1 MTRLYREHAELY
13 DLAFE
18 WDIEA
23 EVTWL
28 LERLGPACRSVLE
41 PGCGSGRV
49 VEPLARRGLAVTGLD
64 NSEPMLA
71 IARRRLAGAGL
82 AADFVLADMADFDL
96 GRTFGGA
103 VCPINT
109 LGHLNRDR
117 IADHLVRVADHLDAG
132 ARYLVQ
138 VGLVE
143 PGMPHANEAS
153 TWEVKRGATKLLVSW
168 RADLD
173 FDRGV
178 SHDRS
183 CIEVLSGPRAGE
195 IVEETHLVTIWTPET
210 WPELIARSP
219 FSQLA
224 TYDGNERD
232 RPEVAPG
239 AVGGLLWHELVRE

>member
-1 MTRLYREHAELY
+1 MARLYREDAELY

-18 WDIEA
+18 WDIEP

-28 LERLGPACRSVLE
+28 LERLGSRCRSVLE

-49 VEPLARRGLAVTGLD
+49 LEPLARRGLAVTGLD

-71 IARRRLAGAGL
+71 LARRRLAGAGL
-82 AADFVLADMADFDL
+82 EADLVLADMTDFDL
-96 GRTFGGA
+96 GRTFDGA

-109 LGHLNRDR
+109 LGHLGREG
-117 IADHLVRVADHLDAG
+117 IARHLACVAAHLGAG

-143 PGMPHANEAS
+143 PGMPHPVGG
-153 TWEVKRGATKLLVSW
+153 TWEVERGETKLLVSW
-168 RADLD
+168 QAD
-173 FDRGV
+173 FDFERGV

-183 CIEVLSGPRAGE
+183 RIEVLSGPRAGE
-195 IVEETHLVTIWTPET
+195 IAEETHLVTIWTPAT

-219 FSQLA
+219 FSQAA
-224 TYDGNERD
+224 TYDGSERD